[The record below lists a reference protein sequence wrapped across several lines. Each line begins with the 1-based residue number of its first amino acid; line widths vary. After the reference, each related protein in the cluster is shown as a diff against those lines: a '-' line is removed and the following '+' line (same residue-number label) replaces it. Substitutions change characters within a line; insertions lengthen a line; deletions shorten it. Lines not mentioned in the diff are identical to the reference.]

1 MYQIS
6 LMTPIVEKQK
16 VTFVWR
22 VEPTTTLYSKTSFK
36 MTFPGTVDLSRV
48 PDRLWWDIFL
58 ICLHPHWLLLRPCQI
73 HLPLKMSA
81 PERQFWLQLLENGFD
96 TLTARRP
103 ERLRLDSFGITIIA
117 GELDIPRTSVSGF
130 GFGTSFS
137 SGKDSLL
144 QAALLCEL
152 TERPLL
158 VTTTSPLPPLADHET
173 ERRRTV
179 LAAIQ
184 ERRNVQLVEV
194 HSDFRSI
201 WDNGFAPQL
210 GYSVAVNELTD
221 TFLYMSSLLAAGAAL
236 GKTRLFLASE
246 AEVQLNHVIDGRIV
260 QHKHFMYSAATQ
272 RALDQLLVPY
282 GIRFGSLTWPLYSIQ
297 VQQLLWARY
306 PDLCDLQYS
315 CWRVQPGEAACS
327 QCEQCFRIAMIAL
340 AGGENPERMGIDL
353 RKVLYHAPDYVTTT
367 SPATSILPQDW
378 KARVRDAVCRV
389 SLIHLVSVLAKGR
402 TRVLVSR
409 ETFKILWNFYRLQ
422 SLARRAPRHRRPG
435 VREAFFDFL
444 EPELRESLIGIY
456 TRHFPREP
464 RREHFAEYERSRALT
479 LRATSFLDSGYAE
492 PRSATTKWNGLSLDS
507 STSDMERGQIAA
519 SGFNQV

>member
-1 MYQIS
+1 MHSIF
-6 LMTPIVEKQK
+6 LMPPIVEGQS
-16 VTFVWR
+16 VTFPWR
-22 VEPTTTLYSKTSFK
+22 VEPESALYSKTSFTL
-36 MTFPGTVDLSRV
+36 TFPVCVDLCAV
-48 PDRLWWDIFL
+48 PGRLWWDIFL

-73 HLPLKMSA
+73 HLPLRLPPS
-81 PERQFWLQLLENGFD
+81 ERQFWLQLLQNGAD
-96 TLTARRP
+96 TLAAYGP
-103 ERLRLDSFGITIIA
+103 ERLRSDPLGITIIG

-201 WDNGFAPQL
+201 WDNGFAGYL
-210 GYSVAVNELTD
+210 GYPLAVNELTD
-221 TFLYMSSLLAAGAAL
+221 TFLYMSSLLAAGTAL

-246 AEVQLNHVIDGRIV
+246 AEVQVNAVIDGRIV

-272 RALDQLLVPY
+272 RSLGQLLVPY

-306 PDLCDLQYS
+306 SDLCDLQYS
-315 CWRVQPGEAACS
+315 CWRVRPGEGTCS
-327 QCEQCFRIAMIAL
+327 ECEQCFRIAMTAL
-340 AGGENPERMGIDL
+340 ASGHNPERMGIDL
-353 RKVLYHAPDYVTTT
+353 RKVLCHVPDYVTTT
-367 SPATSILPQDW
+367 SPAACILPQDYW
-378 KARVRDAVCRV
+378 IEVAAVVRDAVCRV
-389 SLIHLVSVLAKGR
+389 SLTHLAAVLAKGR
-402 TRVLVSR
+402 IHVLASR
-409 ETFKILWNFYRLQ
+409 EAFRMLWNFYRLQ
-422 SLARRAPRHRRPG
+422 LLARQAPRYQRPG
-435 VREAFFDFL
+435 VREAFFDWL
-444 EPELRESLIGIY
+444 DPELRDSVVGIY
-456 TRHFPREP
+456 TRHFSREP
-464 RREHFAEYERSRALT
+464 RREHFGEYERSRALT
-479 LRATSFLDSGYAE
+479 LRTTSLLE
-492 PRSATTKWNGLSLDS
+492 
-507 STSDMERGQIAA
+507 
-519 SGFNQV
+519 

>member
-1 MYQIS
+1 MHSIF
-6 LMTPIVEKQK
+6 LMPPTVEGQS
-16 VTFVWR
+16 VAFHWR
-22 VEPTTTLYSKTSFK
+22 VEPESSLYRKTSFTL
-36 MTFPGTVDLSRV
+36 TFPACVDLSAI
-48 PDRLWWDIFL
+48 PGRLWWDIFL

-73 HLPLKMSA
+73 YLPLRLPAS
-81 PERQFWLQLLENGFD
+81 ERQFWLQLLQNGAD
-96 TLTARRP
+96 TLASALP
-103 ERLRLDSFGITIIA
+103 EHLRSDRLGITIIG
-117 GELDIPRTSVSGF
+117 GELDIPRTPVSGF

-184 ERRNVQLVEV
+184 ARRNVELVEV

-201 WDNGFAPQL
+201 WDNGFAAQL
-210 GYSVAVNELTD
+210 GYSVSVNELTD
-221 TFLYMSSLLAAGAAL
+221 TFLYMSNLLAAGAAL

-246 AEVQLNHVIDGRIV
+246 AEVQVNSVIDGRIV
-260 QHKHFMYSAATQ
+260 QHTHFMYSAATQ
-272 RALDQLLVPY
+272 RALGQLLAPY

-306 PDLCDLQYS
+306 SDLCDLQYS
-315 CWRVQPGEAACS
+315 CWHVGPGEATCS
-327 QCEQCFRIAMIAL
+327 QCEQCFRIAIIAL
-340 AGGENPERMGIDL
+340 ASGHNPERMGIDL
-353 RKVLYHAPDYVTTT
+353 RKVLGHAPNYVTTT
-367 SPATSILPQDW
+367 SPATSQGW
-378 KARVRDAVCRV
+378 KARVRDAVCRI
-389 SLIHLVSVLAKGR
+389 SLVHLVSVLAKGR
-402 TRVLVSR
+402 IHILASR
-409 ETFKILWNFYRLQ
+409 ETFRILWNFYRLQ

-444 EPELRESLIGIY
+444 EPELRDSVVGIY

-464 RREHFAEYERSRALT
+464 RREHFAEYERSRTLT
-479 LRATSFLDSGYAE
+479 LRATSFLD
-492 PRSATTKWNGLSLDS
+492 
-507 STSDMERGQIAA
+507 
-519 SGFNQV
+519 

>member
-1 MYQIS
+1 MHSIF
-6 LMTPIVEKQK
+6 LMPPIVEGQS
-16 VTFVWR
+16 VAFHWR
-22 VEPTTTLYSKTSFK
+22 VEPESALYRKTSFT
-36 MTFPGTVDLSRV
+36 MAFPGSVDLSRV

-73 HLPLKMSA
+73 HLPLKVPA
-81 PERQFWLQLLENGFD
+81 PERQFWLQLLQNGFD
-96 TLTARRP
+96 TLAAYGP
-103 ERLRLDSFGITIIA
+103 GRLRSDLLGITIIG

-158 VTTTSPLPPLADHET
+158 VTTTSPLPQLADHET

-201 WDNGFAPQL
+201 WDNGFAGHL
-210 GYSVAVNELTD
+210 GYSCAVNELTD
-221 TFLYMSSLLAAGAAL
+221 TFLYMSSLLAAGTAL

-246 AEVQLNHVIDGRIV
+246 AEVQVNAVIDGRIV

-272 RALDQLLVPY
+272 RALGQLLAPY

-306 PDLCDLQYS
+306 SDLCDLQYS
-315 CWRVQPGEAACS
+315 CWLVRPGEATCS
-327 QCEQCFRIAMIAL
+327 QCEQCFRIAMTAL
-340 AGGENPERMGIDL
+340 ASGHNPERMGIDL
-353 RKVLYHAPDYVTTT
+353 RKVLCHVPEYVTI
-367 SPATSILPQDW
+367 PPLQGDW
-378 KARVRDAVCRV
+378 KEPPLQGEWKERTAVVRDTVCRV
-389 SLIHLVSVLAKGR
+389 SLTHLASVLAKGK
-402 TRVLVSR
+402 VHILASR
-409 ETFKILWNFYRLQ
+409 EAFGVLWNFYRLQ
-422 SLARRAPRHRRPG
+422 VLARQAPRYRRSG
-435 VREAFFDFL
+435 VREAFFDWL
-444 EPELRESLIGIY
+444 DPELRESLIHIY
-456 TRHFPREP
+456 TCHFSREP
-464 RREHFAEYERSRALT
+464 RREHFREYERSRALT
-479 LRATSFLDSGYAE
+479 LRATSFLE
-492 PRSATTKWNGLSLDS
+492 
-507 STSDMERGQIAA
+507 
-519 SGFNQV
+519 

>member
-1 MYQIS
+1 MHSIF
-6 LMTPIVEKQK
+6 LMPPIVEGQS
-16 VTFVWR
+16 VTFPWR
-22 VEPTTTLYSKTSFK
+22 VEPESALYSKTSFTL
-36 MTFPGTVDLSRV
+36 TFPVCVDLCAV
-48 PDRLWWDIFL
+48 PGRLWWDIFL

-73 HLPLKMSA
+73 HLPLRLPPS
-81 PERQFWLQLLENGFD
+81 ERQFWLQLLQNGAD
-96 TLTARRP
+96 TLAAYGP
-103 ERLRLDSFGITIIA
+103 ERLRSDPLGITIIG

-201 WDNGFAPQL
+201 WDNGFAGYL
-210 GYSVAVNELTD
+210 GYPLAVNELTD
-221 TFLYMSSLLAAGAAL
+221 TFLYMSSLLAAGTAL

-246 AEVQLNHVIDGRIV
+246 AEVQVNAVIDGRIV

-272 RALDQLLVPY
+272 RSLGQLLVPY

-306 PDLCDLQYS
+306 SDLCDLQYS
-315 CWRVQPGEAACS
+315 CWRVRPGEATCS
-327 QCEQCFRIAMIAL
+327 ECEQCFRIAMTAL
-340 AGGENPERMGIDL
+340 ASGHNPERMGIDL
-353 RKVLYHAPDYVTTT
+353 RKVLCHVPDYVTTT
-367 SPATSILPQDW
+367 SPAAMHSAAGPLERAHGGCEGCRLPCFPNPFGVRARERQNPHSGISRSVQDALELLPPSVARPPSSKTSAPGSTGGIF
-378 KARVRDAVCRV
+378 R
-389 SLIHLVSVLAKGR
+389 
-402 TRVLVSR
+402 
-409 ETFKILWNFYRLQ
+409 
-422 SLARRAPRHRRPG
+422 LARSRTARFRGWH
-435 VREAFFDFL
+435 L
-444 EPELRESLIGIY
+444 YSSL
-456 TRHFPREP
+456 
-464 RREHFAEYERSRALT
+464 FA
-479 LRATSFLDSGYAE
+479 
-492 PRSATTKWNGLSLDS
+492 
-507 STSDMERGQIAA
+507 
-519 SGFNQV
+519 

>member
-1 MYQIS
+1 MYQIH
-6 LMTPIVEKQK
+6 LMPPIVEGQK

-22 VEPTTTLYSKTSFK
+22 VEPATTLYRTTSF
-36 MTFPGTVDLSRV
+36 MMAFPGSVDLSRV

-73 HLPLKMSA
+73 YLPLRLPAS
-81 PERQFWLQLLENGFD
+81 ERQFWLQLLQNGAD
-96 TLTARRP
+96 TLKSDLP
-103 ERLRLDSFGITIIA
+103 ERLRSDLLGITIIG
-117 GELDIPRTSVSGF
+117 GELDIPRTFVSGF

-201 WDNGFAPQL
+201 WDNGFSGHL
-210 GYSVAVNELTD
+210 GHSLAVNELTD
-221 TFLYMSSLLAAGAAL
+221 TFLYMSSLLAVGTAL

-246 AEVQLNHVIDGRIV
+246 AEVQVNAVIDGRIV

-272 RALDQLLVPY
+272 RALGQLLVPY

-306 PDLCDLQYS
+306 SDLCDLQYS
-315 CWRVQPGEAACS
+315 CWRVRPGEATCS
-327 QCEQCFRIAMIAL
+327 QCEQCFRITMTAL
-340 AGGENPERMGIDL
+340 ASGHNPERMGIDL
-353 RKVLYHAPDYVTTT
+353 RKVLCHAPDYVTTT
-367 SPATSILPQDW
+367 ATRILPGEEG
-378 KARVRDAVCRV
+378 AAVVRDAVCCV
-389 SLIHLVSVLAKGR
+389 SLTHLASVLAKGR
-402 TRVLVSR
+402 IRILASR
-409 ETFKILWNFYRLQ
+409 ETFRMLWNFYRLQ
-422 SLARRAPRHRRPG
+422 LLARQAPRYRRPG
-435 VREAFFDFL
+435 AREAFFDWL
-444 EPELRESLIGIY
+444 DPELRDSVVGIY
-456 TRHFPREP
+456 TRHFSREP
-464 RREHFAEYERSRALT
+464 RREHFGEYERSRALT
-479 LRATSFLDSGYAE
+479 LRATSFLE
-492 PRSATTKWNGLSLDS
+492 
-507 STSDMERGQIAA
+507 
-519 SGFNQV
+519 